1 MEWHELFPQ
10 ERQPTMENIAAYI
23 GGESS
28 LLWQSLIDYMQKA
41 YQLKPKMTYS
51 VCSGKPGW
59 NIKLQKSGQS
69 LGTLYPEK
77 NAFSVLVVF
86 SYKLDPIMEAILPM
100 LSPEMADLY
109 RNAGDYMKIGKWL
122 MFQINNATTVED
134 YKKMMAVKLPPKS
147 AS

>member
-1 MEWHELFPQ
+1 MEWHELYPQ
-10 ERQPTMENIAAYI
+10 ERQPTMEDISAYI
-23 GGESS
+23 SGESS
-28 LLWQSLIDYMQKA
+28 LLWQSLIDYMQKT

-51 VCSGKPGW
+51 GCSGKPGW

-69 LGTLYPEK
+69 FGTLYPEK
-77 NAFSVLVVF
+77 NSFSVMMVF

-109 RNAGDYMKIGKWL
+109 RNAGDYMKIGKWI
-122 MFQINNATTVED
+122 MFQINNATGVED
-134 YKKMMAVKLPPKS
+134 YKKMVAVKLPPKF